1 MDLSRIESLTR
12 EMLEAEARRRG
23 IKSPEF
29 RTRTELVRLIVRHQY
44 GGQIEAS
51 REKLEQGV
59 RTVQIAKDMMSSAV
73 TAAIGAIPARFD
85 VLGLWSGKRSLPR
98 EHGAPAHEP
107 SAHDARTPTAERH
120 AAPRPSARASTR
132 PAAPVTE
139 ATTVPE
145 DSEPRASFAPLSMTP
160 LTGEAARRPSTQPP
174 PASEPAPAPAA
185 QAQPERAP
193 TTRTFEEEPIRTRSM
208 AQLLAAQGHRER
220 ALAIYEELMAKDSSD
235 PSLEREAAGLRR
247 GEPVAN
253 VALPE
258 PSRDA
263 RPSQAP
269 SGVWSSSKEQLTCEG
284 EPNSGLRLRWA
295 ITHEGERRAR
305 AVLGVNE
312 GDGELTV
319 RLVSIRPDADRIVR
333 SEITEHGP
341 VAASGEWSPGPLFD
355 AERCVAAIGMRA
367 GDRFVSIVHVQPSAA
382 AAV

>member
-59 RTVQIAKDMMSSAV
+59 RTVQIAKDLMSTAV
-73 TAAIGAIPARFD
+73 SAAIGAIPARFD
-85 VLGLWSGKRSLPR
+85 VLGLWSGKRTLPR
-98 EHGAPAHEP
+98 EHEEP
-107 SAHDARTPTAERH
+107 SVERS
-120 AAPRPSARASTR
+120 APQRPSARASSR
-132 PAAPVTE
+132 PAPAVAE
-139 ATTVPE
+139 ATTVTE
-145 DSEPRASFAPLSMTP
+145 VEPHASFAPLSMTP
-160 LTGEAARRPSTQPP
+160 QTGEAARRPTTHP
-174 PASEPAPAPAA
+174 PAAEATAPPSAAAAEEPVAA
-185 QAQPERAP
+185 RTA
-193 TTRTFEEEPIRTRSM
+193 TTRTFAEEPIRTRSM
-208 AQLLAAQGHRER
+208 AQLLASQGHRER
-220 ALAIYEELMAKDSSD
+220 ALAIYEELLANDSSD
-235 PSLEREAAGLRR
+235 VALEREALSLRR
-247 GEPVAN
+247 GEPVAD
-253 VALPE
+253 VVLPA
-258 PSRDA
+258 PSQA

-284 EPNSGLRLRWA
+284 EPNSGLLLRWT

-305 AVLGVNE
+305 AVLGVDD

-341 VAASGEWSPGPLFD
+341 VAASGEWSPGPLLD
-355 AERCVAAIGMRA
+355 AERCVAAIGMRS
-367 GDRFVSIVHVQPSAA
+367 GDRFVSIVHVQPSSVAA
-382 AAV
+382 AAQA